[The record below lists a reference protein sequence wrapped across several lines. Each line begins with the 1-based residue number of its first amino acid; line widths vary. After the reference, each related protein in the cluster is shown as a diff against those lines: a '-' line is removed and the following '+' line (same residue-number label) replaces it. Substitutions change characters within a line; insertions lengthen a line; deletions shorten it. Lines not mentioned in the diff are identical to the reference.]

1 MRGTKRGGTFSM
13 REIHDQYS
21 EIAPESEKL
30 KGRKHRR
37 SGVGALPLAVCA
49 FFAAGMFLHPYIS
62 VSGKAETVQAE
73 ILPESNASEDREVI
87 AETEESRTQAE
98 DIPEEE
104 SSTVHEESTQPE
116 TGLIEESTAPE
127 ETSSESTAELTSEET
142 DTETV
147 PETRPAAQQE
157 TLQTLP
163 YAETQAPTQTETAL
177 QEIATEALP
186 TENASQEESQTD
198 PVSETEAD
206 AVPAESITESYAPD
220 GSPIGTAD
228 QTDEESRAQSV
239 TDGTAGGEI
248 EPSGEGT
255 IKESSQIP
263 EESRFDTGGTA
274 GQDTWESDASGTMG
288 DDSDLSS
295 VPTDAA
301 AGDDSGA
308 DGSQEPDGY
317 EPDAGTDLYYLE
329 SEPSDYVDNP

>member
-1 MRGTKRGGTFSM
+1 M

-37 SGVGALPLAVCA
+37 SGVSALPLAVCA

-62 VSGKAETVQAE
+62 VSGTAETVQAE
-73 ILPESNASEDREVI
+73 LLPESNASEDREII
-87 AETEESRTQAE
+87 AQTEESLIQAE
-98 DIPEEE
+98 GTPEEE
-104 SSTVHEESTQPE
+104 TSSVPEENTQPE
-116 TGLIEESTAPE
+116 TGMIQESITPE
-127 ETSSESTAELTSEET
+127 ETASESITELTAEET

-198 PVSETEAD
+198 PVPETEAD

-228 QTDEESRAQSV
+228 RTDEESRAQSV
-239 TDGTAGGEI
+239 TDGTAGGET

-255 IKESSQIP
+255 IVESSQIP

-301 AGDDSGA
+301 SGDDSGA
-308 DGSQEPDGY
+308 DGSQEPDVY

-329 SEPSDYVDNP
+329 SEPADYADNP